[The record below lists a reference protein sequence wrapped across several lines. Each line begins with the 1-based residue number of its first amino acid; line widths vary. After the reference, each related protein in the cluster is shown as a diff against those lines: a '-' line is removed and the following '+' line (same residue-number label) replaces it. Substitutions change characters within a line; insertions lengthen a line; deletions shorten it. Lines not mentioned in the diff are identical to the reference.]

1 LSLSL
6 QGIGIMTNKTS
17 ITRADIMPLAD
28 YVKERSERRKRIA
41 AMKRSRRVEVGPF
54 ATFYFENYATM
65 WHQIHEMLY
74 IEKGGEEQIADEL
87 RAYNPLIPQGDE
99 LVATVMIE
107 IDDEARRK
115 TALER
120 LGGIESHM
128 LLSVAGEQI
137 RGTPEGDREN
147 TRSDDNKASSVQFV
161 HFHLSKAQI
170 AAFRDSAA
178 QVLLGFDHPNYGH
191 LALMPESVRK
201 ALSEDF
207 A

>member
-1 LSLSL
+1 
-6 QGIGIMTNKTS
+6 MRNKTS
-17 ITRADIMPLAD
+17 ITRADIMPLAE
-28 YVKERSERRKRIA
+28 YARERSERRKRMA

-87 RAYNPLIPQGDE
+87 RAYNPLIPQGGE
-99 LVATVMIE
+99 LVATVMFE

-120 LGGIESHM
+120 LGGIENQI
-128 LLSVAGEQI
+128 LLSIAGEQI
-137 RGTPEGDREN
+137 RGTPEGDSEN
-147 TRSDDNKASSVQFV
+147 TRSGDNKASSVQFV
-161 HFHLSKAQI
+161 HFHLTKPQI
-170 AAFRDSAA
+170 AAFRDSGA

-191 LALMPESVRK
+191 LALMPDSVRK

>member
-1 LSLSL
+1 
-6 QGIGIMTNKTS
+6 MTNKTS

-28 YVKERSERRKRIA
+28 YVKERGERRKRIA

-54 ATFYFENYATM
+54 ATFYFESYATM

-87 RAYNPLIPQGDE
+87 RAYNPLIPQGNE

-120 LGGIESHM
+120 LGGIENHM
-128 LLSVAGEQI
+128 MLSIAGEPI
-137 RGTPEGDREN
+137 RGTPAGDREN
-147 TRSDDNKASSVQFV
+147 TRSADNKASSGQFV
-161 HFHLSKAQI
+161 HFHFTEAQI
-170 AAFRDSAA
+170 GPFPDTSAT
-178 QVLLGFDHPNYGH
+178 G
-191 LALMPESVRK
+191 
-201 ALSEDF
+201 
-207 A
+207 

>member
-1 LSLSL
+1 
-6 QGIGIMTNKTS
+6 M
-17 ITRADIMPLAD
+17 
-28 YVKERSERRKRIA
+28 A
-41 AMKRSRRVEVGPF
+41 ATKRSRRVEVGSF

-65 WHQIHEMLY
+65 WHQVHEMLY

-87 RAYNPLIPQGDE
+87 RAYNPLIPKGDE

-128 LLSVAGEQI
+128 VLSVAGEQI

-147 TRSDDNKASSVQFV
+147 TRGADNKASSVQFV
-161 HFHLSKAQI
+161 HFRLTKPQI
-170 AAFRDSAA
+170 DKFRGSGA

-191 LALMPESVRK
+191 LALMPDSVRT

>member
-1 LSLSL
+1 
-6 QGIGIMTNKTS
+6 MANKTS
-17 ITRADIMPLAD
+17 LTRADIMPLAD
-28 YVKERSERRKRIA
+28 YVRERGERRRRMA
-41 AMKRSRRVEVGPF
+41 ELKRSRRVEVGPV

-87 RAYNPLIPQGDE
+87 RAYNPLIPKGDE

-128 LLSVAGEQI
+128 VLSVAGEQI

-147 TRSDDNKASSVQFV
+147 TRSEDHKASSVQFV
-161 HFHLSKAQI
+161 HFRLTPAQI
-170 AAFRDSAA
+170 AAFRGTGA
-178 QVLLGFDHPNYGH
+178 QVLLGFDHRNYAH
-191 LALMPESVRK
+191 LALMPGPVRN